1 MIKLIQTIEML
12 ACLFVTAALVG
23 CADKAPPVDDT
34 PFREAIVEYLQ
45 NNNMA
50 LAIKEIKAGP
60 TIDGG
65 NARLSSS
72 LTHEQLGGPR
82 VTWEFQFA
90 KQLDGTWLVTGHK
103 D

>member
-1 MIKLIQTIEML
+1 MIELFQRIQMVS
-12 ACLFVTAALVG
+12 CLTVLAALVG
-23 CADKAPPVDDT
+23 CAEQAPTVDDA
-34 PFREAIVEYLQ
+34 PYREAVVEYLQ

-65 NARLSSS
+65 NARLSAS
-72 LTHEQLGGPR
+72 LTHDQLGGPS

-90 KQLDGTWLVTGHK
+90 KQPDGTWLVTAHT